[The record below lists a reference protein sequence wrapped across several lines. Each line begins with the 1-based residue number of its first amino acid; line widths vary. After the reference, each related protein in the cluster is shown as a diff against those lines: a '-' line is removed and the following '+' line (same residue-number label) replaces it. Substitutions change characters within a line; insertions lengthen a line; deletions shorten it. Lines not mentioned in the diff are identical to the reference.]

1 MGFLTALALF
11 RSRRKCGG
19 SVAVVVR
26 SIDVGAHH
34 RTGRHMAH
42 NLTANRRRSLRAT
55 PALIFAGSLLLA
67 PPIFSRAAS
76 AQAVGYG
83 PPPQH
88 SFPSLSIGAAPDEP

>member
-19 SVAVVVR
+19 SVAFVVR

-55 PALIFAGSLLLA
+55 SALIFAGSLLLA
-67 PPIFSRAAS
+67 PAIFSSAAT
-76 AQAVGYG
+76 AQVLGYAS
-83 PPPQH
+83 PRHNACPWDN
-88 SFPSLSIGAAPDEP
+88 IMAAPARP